1 MFMDNNG
8 SSTKLEDVVQQVF
21 IAAPPDKVWEA
32 VATSEGIA
40 AWFMPNDFQAELGHV
55 FHLEAGPF
63 GKSRCEV
70 IELDPP
76 NRLAFTWDKDWTVTF
91 QLEETAGGTNFTL
104 THGGW
109 DENTATSFGEKH
121 AVVRERMAGGW
132 VGIVKKLAEY
142 AGQ

>member
-1 MFMDNNG
+1 MEPNQ
-8 SSTKLEDVVQQVF
+8 SVTKLEDVVQRVF
-21 IAAPPDKVWEA
+21 IDAPVAKVWEA
-32 VATSEGIA
+32 VATAEGIA

-55 FHLEAGPF
+55 FHLEAPQW

-76 NRLAFTWDKDWTVTF
+76 NRLAFKWDKDWTVTF
-91 QLEETAGGTNFTL
+91 ELEEAEGGTNFTL

-109 DENTATSFGEKH
+109 DESTATAFGEKH
-121 AVVRERMAGGW
+121 SVVRERMAGGW
-132 VGIVKKLAEY
+132 VGIVKRLAQY